1 MHPREGDP
9 GEGRHMP
16 ETGSDRKTIRFG
28 EFEVDLRAGSL
39 SRHGARIRLREQ
51 LFVVLSMLLEHAGE
65 VVTREELQRRLW
77 PGDVFVDFEVNLNTL
92 IARLREALGDS
103 AEQPRYIETLPKR
116 GYRFLATVSVGV
128 SSEPVSRRRIRLVV
142 LPLLNGSGDPA
153 EEYFCDA
160 MTDEII
166 IALCRLAPAHLGVIA
181 RTTAMQYKGRDR
193 DVASIGRELGV
204 DYVVE
209 GGVRRSGDR
218 VTMNVQLIQAYD
230 QTHVFARRY
239 EAELREIF
247 TAVDRA
253 AAEIADSLSL
263 PAAEEG
269 HRGGPL
275 AGGHVRKK
283 PTEDLTAYNDY
294 IQARYDMSKGSAED
308 FAGARRHLE
317 SAIARDPGF
326 ALAYDAMAEIDWLL
340 GYMGFIPPQKAY
352 SAGIAQALRAI
363 EIDNSRAETHALLG
377 EFYKTLEYNWPEVH
391 REMTLALRLDPT
403 SPLVRWRYAVS
414 DLMPHG
420 FLEEAITEIE
430 RALESDPLSLLM
442 QAWLGVMLVLAH
454 KWDRALDQAHLL
466 LHLYPSTFWGHFV
479 MGVAYREK
487 RMFEQAITALRTAME
502 VSGGMPGLIG
512 WLGLTLGLNGS
523 AAEARSLLDRLH
535 GKAAQGYVPPSSFA
549 WIHLGLGETDE
560 AFEWLDRAVAECD
573 QYMMP
578 IKSYRFLD
586 PIRGDPRFRALLI
599 KMKLEP

>member
-1 MHPREGDP
+1 
-9 GEGRHMP
+9 MP
-16 ETGSDRKTIRFG
+16 KVVRFE
-28 EFEVDLRAGSL
+28 EFEVDMQAGCL
-39 SRHGARIRLREQ
+39 FKCGVKVRLREQ
-51 LFVVLSMLLEHAGE
+51 LFTVLSLLLEHPGD
-65 VVTREELQRRLW
+65 VITREELQRRLW
-77 PGDVFVDFEVNLNTL
+77 PGDVFVDFEVNLNSL
-92 IARLREALGDS
+92 IARLREVLGDS
-103 AEQPRYIETLPKR
+103 AEHPRFIETLPKR
-116 GYRFLATVSVGV
+116 GYRFLATATAGPAAGPS
-128 SSEPVSRRRIRLVV
+128 PPRRTRLIV
-142 LPLLNGSGDPA
+142 LPLSNVSGDPD
-153 EEYFCDA
+153 EEYFSDA
-160 MTDEII
+160 ITDEII
-166 IALCRLAPAHLGVIA
+166 TALCQVAPEGLAVIA
-181 RTTAMQYKGRDR
+181 RTTAMSYKGSEK
-193 DVASIGRELGV
+193 DVARIGRELGV

-218 VTMNVQLIQAYD
+218 VTMNVQLIQADD

-239 EAELREIF
+239 EAELRDIF

-253 AAEIADSLSL
+253 AAEVVDSLSL
-263 PAAEEG
+263 PAAAEG
-269 HRGGPL
+269 HRGGAL

-283 PTEDLTAYNDY
+283 PTEDLTAYIDY

-326 ALAYDAMAEIDWLL
+326 ALAYDAMAEINWLL

-377 EFYKTLEYNWPEVH
+377 EFHKTLEYNWPEVH
-391 REMTLALRLDPT
+391 REMTLALRLDPA

-420 FLEEAITEIE
+420 RLEEAITEIE

-466 LHLYPSTFWGHFV
+466 LQLYPAAFWGHFV

-523 AAEARSLLDRLH
+523 AAEARSLIDRLH

-578 IKSYRFLD
+578 IKSYRFFD
-586 PIRGDPRFRALLI
+586 PIRADPRFLNLLR
-599 KMKLEP
+599 KMNLEP